1 MIVHQQYR
9 KRARSTKDCRD
20 HLTTPRRLRLPAVS
34 LRTYDYLHAEQR
46 TARLYA
52 EQGRKQ
58 APSSTKNEVQAVVAA
73 KWARTCVIYNR
84 YTLTCIYIDYF
95 FLCARSKRG
104 SRHRRQRNKVE
115 ALAVVTYVPN
125 KNTLTCIS
133 TGMDFFSSLRGAR
146 EEAGT
151 GGDEGRRSKWL
162 RTHVI

>member
-1 MIVHQQYR
+1 MIVHLQYR

-20 HLTTPRRLRLPAVS
+20 RLTTPGRSRLPAVG
-34 LRTYDYLHAEQR
+34 LRTYDYLHAEKR
-46 TARLYA
+46 TARLCA

-84 YTLTCIYIDYF
+84 YTLTSIYRLF

-125 KNTLTCIS
+125 KNTPPCIS
-133 TGMDFFSSLRGAR
+133 TGMDFFFSLRGAR